1 MIIIRTSFR
10 TLGGSSPVRVVDK
23 IWLTHL
29 LRLSNFCFLPGS
41 LICWP
46 GLQAWPA
53 ASSPRSGSL
62 ESASAPARHTPV
74 TLARS
79 PFQNL
84 CCAFSPPRRHSGWAT
99 AAAVI
104 SSPFH
109 LRPSRLFFESNS
121 IAWSSVKFST
131 TPLSSLLPY
140 CRLTCGSS
148 TAVT

>member
-29 LRLSNFCFLPGS
+29 LGLSNFCFLPGS

-53 ASSPRSGSL
+53 ASSPGSGSL

-99 AAAVI
+99 AAAII

-131 TPLSSLLPY
+131 TPLSSLVVLPQQ
-140 CRLTCGSS
+140 
-148 TAVT
+148 